1 MTDDR
6 GSEPTTISIVGAG
19 PGGLFLAIL
28 LRQHRPD
35 WCLRVWERNAPGA
48 TFGFG
53 VVFSDRTVE
62 LLEKAD
68 PTSMERIRADFQSWS
83 DIEVAT
89 WNGVRRTGGHGFSAI
104 ARHRLLA
111 ILQERAAE
119 LGIEVEYE
127 SESPDLDHVYET
139 SDLVVGADGINSQVR
154 SHWAAEFEP
163 TIQMGRARFIWF
175 ATPRRYDALTFHFVE
190 TQYGPFSTHAYP
202 FSEELSTF
210 IVEVDEDTW
219 RRAELDRPGLPAL
232 GIGESDETAMQFCAE
247 IFADS
252 LQGQPLVS
260 NASQWRQFPTVRN
273 VSWIAGDKVVLL
285 GDAAHTAHFSVGSG
299 TKMAMEDAAALAS
312 LLIDTGDPRAALQEY
327 PQVRKPQ
334 VEKIQQFAEPS
345 RGWWENFHLWVDRD
359 LDSVTV
365 NFLTRTGRETT
376 SHLAKRDAAF
386 ASTVLRDD
394 ILDESLEL
402 RDGLILKNRRAIE
415 FSADPSSMDREI
427 AVLGDSDFSP
437 GLVVLAS
444 ASDVDLERVR
454 ARWGDSCPPVIARP
468 THVNPNQSL
477 SRVDIPIVDL
487 GAHSANDDIATW
499 MITPAAIDR
508 HVEWDEFVHSAQQA
522 EASGAA
528 LIIIE
533 ASGAASDPQA
543 VVTHA
548 CVVLRPRLS
557 IPISIAGC
565 RTEAEALT
573 HLNADRADIAIGTI
587 SAGFTP
593 EIHRRL
599 ALDSLLKPTGVVV
612 VGASQDPAKAGNAL
626 LRNLEAFPGLVQ
638 GLGRA
643 SGTVHGRTVVDSPD
657 ALDDRIDLAIVAV
670 PSAAVPAALK
680 ELDQRG
686 VRAAII
692 CSGGFAETGSPEG
705 VALQF
710 EVDRIRKRNGMR
722 ILGPN
727 TSGVALPPIGLH
739 ASFVPAVTELTPG
752 SIAVVAQSGG
762 VAHATALALQ
772 AEGIGIGAMIGTG
785 NACDIDLAEL
795 ISALASDGRHST
807 IAVHLEGTSHGAQLL
822 DAVRQASPTIPVIV
836 LKSGVSDVDRLA
848 ISHTGALTGDW
859 VTARALLAEA
869 GAVVVSTLGELVDAV
884 AVLSLTRLA
893 ADGTAA
899 GAGVVTGQAGP
910 GILLTDHMQVL
921 GVSVPEL
928 EQATE
933 DRLCTL
939 LPPLTHRQNPVD
951 TGRPGDSFVDVII
964 AVAEDPRIAAIATY
978 VLLEPDAVD
987 LVAHLKEARDRCD
1000 IPIVASTNGITAEVL
1015 PVRDSLRSSGVPLLV
1030 NPERAATGVWA
1041 LLADRRSGILRS
1053 LRGTQCPLPV
1063 AEVGELPRTEAEAK
1077 QVLQAAGFS
1086 VPQSRVCTDREQASD
1101 AFDELRG
1108 HGAAV
1113 VAKIS
1118 SSEIGH
1124 KAAVGGVHVDITD
1137 VSGLQ
1142 SALDL
1147 IDAVPE
1153 ANGHYLIEEQVEVG
1167 IDLFVAVRKDP
1178 SWGTIGL
1185 LGLGGTDVEERGQVE
1200 LFALPSSAAT
1210 IRERLSQMLQDPPDV
1225 AEQLLAVYQFVASAL
1240 ASWPDATSFEVNPM
1254 RIIGGD
1260 LVVLDAL
1267 VAND

>member
-35 WCLRVWERNAPGA
+35 WRLRVWERNAPGA

-119 LGIEVEYE
+119 LGIDVEYE
-127 SESPDLDHVYET
+127 SEAPDLDHLYET
-139 SDLVVGADGINSQVR
+139 SALVVGADGINSQVR
-154 SHWAAEFEP
+154 SHWADEFEP

-175 ATPRRYDALTFHFVE
+175 ATPRRYDALTFHFVD
-190 TQYGPFSTHAYP
+190 TKYGPFSTHAYP

-232 GIGESDETAMQFCAE
+232 GIGESDESAMRFCAE

-252 LQGQPLVS
+252 LHGQPLVS
-260 NASQWRQFPTVRN
+260 NASQWREFPTVRN
-273 VSWIAGDKVVLL
+273 GSWIAGDKVVLL

-299 TKMAMEDAAALAS
+299 TKMAMEDAAALAA
-312 LLIDTGDPRAALQEY
+312 LLIDSGDPRTALQEY
-327 PQVRKPQ
+327 PQIRKPQ
-334 VEKIQQFAEPS
+334 VEKIQQLAEPS

-359 LDSVTV
+359 LDSVAV

-376 SHLAKRDAAF
+376 SHIAKRDAAF
-386 ASTVLRDD
+386 ASKVLRDD
-394 ILDESLEL
+394 ILDEGLEL
-402 RDGLILKNRRAIE
+402 RDELVLRNRRAIQ
-415 FSADPSSMDREI
+415 FSADASSMDSELAALRE
-427 AVLGDSDFSP
+427 SDFIP
-437 GLVVLAS
+437 GLVVLAN
-444 ASDVDLERVR
+444 ASDVDLDRVR
-454 ARWGDSCPPVIARP
+454 AMWSDSCPLVIARP
-468 THVNPNQSL
+468 QVTSNQSL
-477 SRVDIPIVDL
+477 CRIDVPMLDL
-487 GAHSANDDIATW
+487 GAHSANDDVATW

-508 HVEWDEFVHSAQQA
+508 HAEWDEFVNAAQQA
-522 EASGAA
+522 EAAGTV
-528 LIIIE
+528 LVIIE
-533 ASGAASDPQA
+533 ASDAAQDPRA

-557 IPISIAGC
+557 IPIAVAGC
-565 RTEAEALT
+565 RSEVEALT
-573 HLNADRADIAIGTI
+573 HLNADRADIAIGTF

-612 VGASQDPAKAGNAL
+612 VGASQDPSKAGNAL
-626 LRNLEAFPGLVQ
+626 LRNLETFPGLVQ
-638 GLGRA
+638 GLGRTG
-643 SGTVHGRTVVDSPD
+643 GTMHGRTVVDSPD

-670 PSAAVPAALK
+670 PSAAVPAALDD
-680 ELDQRG
+680 LDRQG

-705 VALQF
+705 VALQ
-710 EVDRIRKRNGMR
+710 VDIDRIRKRNGMR

-727 TSGVALPPIGLH
+727 TSGIALPPIGLH
-739 ASFVPAVTELTPG
+739 ASFVPAVTELFPG

-795 ISALASDGRHST
+795 TSALAGDGRYSA
-807 IAVHLEGTSHGAQLL
+807 IALHLEGTNHGAQLL
-822 DAVRQASPTIPVIV
+822 DAVRAASPTIPVIV

-848 ISHTGALTGDW
+848 VSHTGALTGDW

-884 AVLSLTRLA
+884 AVLSLARLT

-910 GILLTDHMQVL
+910 GILLTDRMQVL

-928 EQATE
+928 EPSTE
-933 DRLCTL
+933 KKLCDL

-951 TGRPGDSFVDVII
+951 TGRPGDNFVDVIT
-964 AVAEDPRIAAIATY
+964 AVAADPGIAAIATY

-1041 LLADRRSGILRS
+1041 LLADRKSGFLRS
-1053 LRGTQCPLPV
+1053 LREPQCPLPV
-1063 AEVGELPRTEAEAK
+1063 AEVGELPSTEAEAK
-1077 QVLQAAGFS
+1077 QVLQTAGFL
-1086 VPQSRVCTDREQASD
+1086 VPQFRVCADREQASD
-1101 AFDELRG
+1101 AFDELRAHSG
-1108 HGAAV
+1108 AV

-1118 SSEIGH
+1118 SSEISH
-1124 KAAVGGVHVDITD
+1124 KSAVGGVHVDITD

-1142 SALDL
+1142 SALNL
-1147 IDAVPE
+1147 IDAVIEPS
-1153 ANGHYLIEEQVEVG
+1153 GRYLIEEQVAVG

-1200 LFALPSSAAT
+1200 LFALPTSATA
-1210 IRERLSQMLQDPPDV
+1210 IQERLSHLLQDPPDV
-1225 AEQLLAVYQFVASAL
+1225 AEQLLAAYQFLASAL

-1254 RIIGGD
+1254 RIVGRD